1 MRLVLTE
8 NLKEDMELAKPI
20 YENGNIL
27 LNKGVNNLYKYKS
40 KLLELGIK
48 HLYIED
54 RYSYDIEINDAIKDS
69 TRRTGK
75 KIVTNTF
82 DRIKNGFIDLN
93 TNDLKNVV
101 EDITDE
107 LVLNED
113 VLLNLVSLKS
123 TSDYTYEHSVNVS
136 VVCIALGKMLDY
148 SKSELFKLG
157 MGGML
162 HDIGKTLIPEEILNK
177 PAKLTDHEFE
187 IIKNHPELG
196 FNYLQQ
202 IESISPL
209 SRIVVYSH
217 HERVDGSGYPRGLK
231 GDEIHEFARVAAIA
245 DVFDALTSDRVYRD
259 RWPTYKAAEYIM
271 NHTEQLFDYQ
281 LVKKFLPQVS
291 FYPNG
296 SEVILS
302 SGHRAVVRT
311 QNVGFPTRPV
321 LRLIEDDE
329 GNELDKELDLL
340 KHMNIVI
347 TKVIV

>member
-136 VVCIALGKMLDY
+136 VVCIALGKMLGY

>member
-20 YENGNIL
+20 YENGNVL
-27 LNKGVNNLYKYKS
+27 LNRGVKNLYKYKK
-40 KLLELGIK
+40 KLLEMGIK

-54 RYSYDIEINDAIKDS
+54 KYSYNIEINEAIKDS
-69 TRRTGK
+69 TRRNGK
-75 KIVTNTF
+75 RIVANTF
-82 DRIKNGFIDLN
+82 DKIKNGFLDLN
-93 TNDLKNVV
+93 TQELKGVV

-123 TSDYTYEHSVNVS
+123 TSNYTYEHSVNVS
-136 VVCIALGKMLDY
+136 VICIALGKMLGY
-148 SKSELFKLG
+148 SKNELYKLG

-162 HDIGKTLIPEEILNK
+162 HDVGKTLVPAEILNK
-177 PAKLTDHEFE
+177 PARLTDYEYQVM
-187 IIKNHPELG
+187 KNHPELG

-231 GDEIHEFARVAAIA
+231 EDEIHEFARVAAIA

-271 NHTEQLFDYQ
+271 NHTEELFDYQ

-302 SGHRAVVRT
+302 SGYRAVVKD

>member
-1 MRLVLTE
+1 MRLILTK
-8 NLKEDMELAKPI
+8 NLKKDMKLAKSI

-27 LNKGVNNLYKYKS
+27 LNIGVNKLYKYKD

-54 RYSYDIEINDAIKDS
+54 KYSYDIKINDAIKEV
-69 TRRTGK
+69 TRRRGK
-75 KIVTNTF
+75 KIIGNTF
-82 DRIKNGFIDLN
+82 DKIKNGFLDIN
-93 TNDLKNVV
+93 TKELKNVV

-123 TSDYTYEHSVNVS
+123 TSIYTYEHSVNVS
-136 VVCIALGKMLDY
+136 VICIALGKMLGY
-148 SKSELFKLG
+148 SENELYKLG

-162 HDIGKTLIPEEILNK
+162 HDVGKTLIPEEIINK
-177 PAKLTDHEFE
+177 PDRLTEHEYQ

-196 FNYLQQ
+196 FNFLQQ
-202 IESISPL
+202 INSISPL

-231 GDEIHEFARVAAIA
+231 GKEIHEYARIAAIA

-259 RWPTYKAAEYIM
+259 KWPTYKAAEYII
-271 NHTEQLFDYQ
+271 NNTEKLFDYH
-281 LVKKFLPQVS
+281 LVKKFLPQIS

-296 SEVILS
+296 AEIILS
-302 SGHRAVVRT
+302 SGYRAIVKD
-311 QNVGFPTRPV
+311 QNIGFPTRPI

-329 GNELDKELDLL
+329 GKEIDKELDLL
-340 KHMNIVI
+340 KYMNITI
-347 TKVIV
+347 IKVIV

>member
-1 MRLVLTE
+1 M
-8 NLKEDMELAKPI
+8 
-20 YENGNIL
+20 
-27 LNKGVNNLYKYKS
+27 
-40 KLLELGIK
+40 LG
-48 HLYIED
+48 
-54 RYSYDIEINDAIKDS
+54 
-69 TRRTGK
+69 
-75 KIVTNTF
+75 
-82 DRIKNGFIDLN
+82 
-93 TNDLKNVV
+93 
-101 EDITDE
+101 
-107 LVLNED
+107 
-113 VLLNLVSLKS
+113 
-123 TSDYTYEHSVNVS
+123 
-136 VVCIALGKMLDY
+136 Y